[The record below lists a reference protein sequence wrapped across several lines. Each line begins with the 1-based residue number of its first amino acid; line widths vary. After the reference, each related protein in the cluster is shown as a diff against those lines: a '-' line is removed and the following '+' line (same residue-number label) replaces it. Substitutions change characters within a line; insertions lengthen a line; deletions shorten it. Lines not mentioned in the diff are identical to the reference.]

1 MTAVVPVVHGR
12 LTERAPAKINLTL
25 HVVARRDDGYH
36 ALESL
41 VVFTRSGDTLTLEPG
56 DALALTIEGPTAAA
70 SGDIESNL
78 VMRAAR
84 ALARRVEGLE
94 VGAFHLVKR
103 LPVAAGI
110 GGGSSDAA
118 AALRL
123 LARRNGLA
131 LDDTRV
137 MAAAAE
143 TGADIPVCLAARAR
157 MMRGVGDELGP
168 LLALPP
174 LPALVVNPGVPLET
188 RAVFKRMDLPAG
200 WRTNASA
207 HPALGDG
214 EAADAVFKALRRGRN
229 DLEDPACVLAPV
241 VSDVLAVLGAAPGCK
256 LARMSGSG
264 ATCFGLFVDCRAA
277 ARAKKAIRRVHP
289 GWWVKT
295 TMLG

>member
-1 MTAVVPVVHGR
+1 MSAPAPAR
-12 LTERAPAKINLTL
+12 LIERAPAKINLTL

-41 VVFTRSGDTLTLEPG
+41 VVFTRSGDTLSLEPG
-56 DALALTIEGPTAAA
+56 AELALHVDGPTAAA
-70 SGDIESNL
+70 AGDLNDNL

-84 ALARRVEGLE
+84 ALARRVEGLTL
-94 VGAFHLVKR
+94 GRFHLVKR

-123 LARRNGLA
+123 LARANKLA
-131 LDDTRV
+131 LDDARV

-143 TGADIPVCLAARAR
+143 TGADIPVCVAARAR
-157 MMRGVGDELGP
+157 IMRGIGDELGP
-168 LLALPP
+168 VVALPP

-188 RAVFKRMDLPAG
+188 RAVFARMDLAPG
-200 WRTNASA
+200 WRTSASA
-207 HPALGDG
+207 HPAFADG
-214 EAADAVFKALRRGRN
+214 QGADAVFAALRRGRN

-241 VSDVLAVLGAAPGCK
+241 VSDVLAVLGAARGCR

-264 ATCFGLFVDCRAA
+264 ATCFGLFADCRAA
-277 ARAKKAIRRVHP
+277 ARAKTAISRVHP
-289 GWWVKT
+289 GWWAKT

>member
-1 MTAVVPVVHGR
+1 MSATAER
-12 LTERAPAKINLTL
+12 LVERAPAKINLTL
-25 HVVARRDDGYH
+25 HVVARREDGYH

-41 VVFTRSGDTLTLEPG
+41 VVFTRSGDTLTLTLG
-56 DALALTIEGPTAAA
+56 AALSLSADGPTAAA
-70 SGDIESNL
+70 AGATEDNL
-78 VMRAAR
+78 VIRAAR
-84 ALARRVEGLE
+84 ALARRVDGLSL
-94 VGAFHLVKR
+94 GAFHLVKR

-123 LARRNGLA
+123 LARLNGLA
-131 LDDTRV
+131 PDDPRV

-157 MMRGVGDELGP
+157 MMRGIGDELGP

-174 LPALVVNPGVPLET
+174 LPALIVNPGVPLET
-188 RAVFKRMDLPAG
+188 RAVFERMHLPAG

-207 HPALGDG
+207 HPTLADG
-214 EAADAVFKALRRGRN
+214 EPVDAVFKALRRGRN

-241 VSDVLAVLGAAPGCK
+241 VSDVLAVLGAAPGCR

-264 ATCFGLFVDCRAA
+264 ATCFGLFADCRTA
-277 ARAKKAIRRVHP
+277 ARARKAILRVHHA
-289 GWWVKT
+289 WWVKT

>member
-1 MTAVVPVVHGR
+1 MSVPTTAR
-12 LTERAPAKINLTL
+12 LIERAPAKINLTL

-56 DALALTIEGPTAAA
+56 AALSLAIGGPTAAA
-70 SGDIESNL
+70 AGDIEDNL

-84 ALARRVEGLE
+84 ALAQRVERLTLGH
-94 VGAFHLVKR
+94 FHLVKR

-123 LARRNGLA
+123 LARANGLMP
-131 LDDTRV
+131 DDPRV

-143 TGADIPVCLAARAR
+143 TGADIPVCVAARAR
-157 MMRGVGDELGP
+157 IMRGIGDELGP
-168 LLALPP
+168 VLALPP
-174 LPALVVNPGVPLET
+174 LPALIVNPGVPLET
-188 RAVFKRMDLPAG
+188 RAVFKRMDLAPG
-200 WRTNASA
+200 WRTSASA
-207 HPALGDG
+207 HPAFADG
-214 EAADAVFKALRRGRN
+214 QGADAIFTALKRGRN
-229 DLEDPACVLAPV
+229 DLEDPACVLVPV
-241 VSDVLAVLGAAPGCK
+241 VSDVLAVLGAARGCR

-264 ATCFGLFVDCRAA
+264 ATCFGLFSDCRAA
-277 ARAKKAIRRVHP
+277 ARAKKAIQAVHP